1 MNIVQI
7 QPVMIFPETATQLQ
21 LMGASVRRFGEG
33 GDALISWQLSDS
45 SGKLLKVGVEE
56 LNGEDY
62 QMWNDDLPYLTNWLL
77 DRLGLTAA

>member
-33 GDALISWQLSDS
+33 GDALIS
-45 SGKLLKVGVEE
+45 
-56 LNGEDY
+56 
-62 QMWNDDLPYLTNWLL
+62 
-77 DRLGLTAA
+77 